1 MWESMNSK
9 KHSVL
14 VRNYEE
20 GIQKVR
26 SSRGRYAFLLD
37 SLKNEYVNQKQP
49 CDTMK
54 IGRNLHNEGYGI
66 ATPRGS
72 PLK

>member
-1 MWESMNSK
+1 MWETMNQK
-9 KHSVL
+9 KNLVL

-26 SSRGRYAFLLD
+26 NSRGRYAFLLD

-54 IGRNLHNEGYGI
+54 IGRNLHNEGYGV
-66 ATPRGS
+66 ATPLGA

>member
-1 MWESMNSK
+1 MWELMNSK
-9 KHSVL
+9 KHVL
-14 VRNYEE
+14 VRNYDE

-26 SSRGRYAFLLD
+26 NSKGKYALLID

-66 ATPRGS
+66 AIPIGS
-72 PLK
+72 SLK

>member
-1 MWESMNSK
+1 MNAK
-9 KHSVL
+9 KHVL

-20 GIQKVR
+20 GIQRVR
-26 SSRGRYAFLLD
+26 SSKGKYVFLID

-66 ATPRGS
+66 ATPIGS
-72 PLK
+72 TLK